1 MSEEEV
7 FLPEDSLTVGE
18 NGRLLVALIIR
29 LREEMVSLSRTL
41 KTIQVKN
48 VWWESLRNL
57 NWFYSFTF
65 ASFNFQNCKGTLL
78 HVESRPSNNLD
89 DTQFEVILKLDIARE
104 NLISL
109 LKLMKQSTSLSRVT
123 VASATNFVGEIP
135 GS

>member
-57 NWFYSFTF
+57 N
-65 ASFNFQNCKGTLL
+65 
-78 HVESRPSNNLD
+78 
-89 DTQFEVILKLDIARE
+89 
-104 NLISL
+104 
-109 LKLMKQSTSLSRVT
+109 
-123 VASATNFVGEIP
+123 
-135 GS
+135 

>member
-29 LREEMVSLSRTL
+29 LREEMVSISRTL

-57 NWFYSFTF
+57 N
-65 ASFNFQNCKGTLL
+65 
-78 HVESRPSNNLD
+78 
-89 DTQFEVILKLDIARE
+89 
-104 NLISL
+104 
-109 LKLMKQSTSLSRVT
+109 
-123 VASATNFVGEIP
+123 
-135 GS
+135 